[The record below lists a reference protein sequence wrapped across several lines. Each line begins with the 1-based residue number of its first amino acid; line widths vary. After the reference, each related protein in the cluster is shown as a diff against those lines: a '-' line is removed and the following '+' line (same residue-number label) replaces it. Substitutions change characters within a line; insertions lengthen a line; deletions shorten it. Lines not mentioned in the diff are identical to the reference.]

1 MFHFNAQIITI
12 SSLFVDNK
20 LYCLPLTRNGLLF
33 AAEGSTVEEIIYKG
47 LLLEAKPA

>member
-1 MFHFNAQIITI
+1 MVF
-12 SSLFVDNK
+12 K
-20 LYCLPLTRNGLLF
+20 GLLF